1 MKYRLPKMKS
11 LIFMLIIMSCIN
23 HYAMSESKMRSDI
36 KSGTVQKY
44 DDNDSFIIKFT
55 NLIFEKNGKEMK
67 IPVFQGNTGDVYYND
82 FHEYCY
88 SNNLLERGYAESS
101 FVIKTDKG
109 KITKTFREFLNFYK
123 GNILK
128 NVNINK
134 PSKFV
139 VFDDGKNL
147 RLYYDFEVN
156 EIPFML
162 QIDIRSAIIIN
173 DPDTIKSILDIGF
186 DENVT
191 PSIFRFNFWKNK
203 KSKDL

>member
-1 MKYRLPKMKS
+1 MKFRLLKRIGILS
-11 LIFMLIIMSCIN
+11 ILLFMLFMNQSAI
-23 HYAMSESKMRSDI
+23 SESKMRSDI
-36 KSGTVQKY
+36 KPEAVQKY
-44 DDNDSFIIKFT
+44 DDNDSFIIKFR
-55 NLIFEKNGKEMK
+55 NLIFENNGREAK
-67 IPVFQGNTGDVYYND
+67 IPIFKGDMGDVYYDD

-88 SNNLLERGYAESS
+88 NKKLLERGYVEST

-139 VFDDGKNL
+139 VFDDGQDL
-147 RLYYDFEVN
+147 SLYYDFEVN
-156 EIPFML
+156 EILFML

-173 DPDTIKSILDIGF
+173 NPNKIKSILDIPF

-191 PSIFRFNFWKNK
+191 PSLFRFRFWKNYT
-203 KSKDL
+203 SDEL